1 MQETDET
8 LDELP
13 PLEARCEIREVSRGT
28 ACVALLAGLVA
39 GATGLWLASLPNA
52 WRLASGQWLF
62 WLPAALLL
70 GGGLYACLAGVFLY
84 RRHGQ
89 VALTLTPESIA
100 FANAPQVPM
109 YTFQSLEIERGRWL
123 ELTFATTF
131 DCTAPSFDNH
141 ARFDPRAFARPE
153 ARAVAGGKRVKL
165 ALCGAALNG
174 QKMELEPL
182 ARLIYRYILAG
193 HRQRALQHHR
203 APGSDGSGARSE
215 QRSGCALALPV
226 HRGFQARHHLAHEER
241 VVRHA
246 ELRADPLRP
255 AGPLALASPQQAL
268 DFVAHGA
275 LQAFAGTIAGQVEAQ
290 AGLFLALQGA
300 ASGQRQFGKVVAHD
314 RCSLSR
320 RQAISDYCTFI
331 Q

>member
-13 PLEARCEIREVSRGT
+13 PLKARCEIREVSRGT

-109 YTFQSLEIERGRWL
+109 YTFQSL
-123 ELTFATTF
+123 
-131 DCTAPSFDNH
+131 S
-141 ARFDPRAFARPE
+141 
-153 ARAVAGGKRVKL
+153 
-165 ALCGAALNG
+165 
-174 QKMELEPL
+174 
-182 ARLIYRYILAG
+182 LIHI
-193 HRQRALQHHR
+193 
-203 APGSDGSGARSE
+203 
-215 QRSGCALALPV
+215 
-226 HRGFQARHHLAHEER
+226 
-241 VVRHA
+241 
-246 ELRADPLRP
+246 
-255 AGPLALASPQQAL
+255 
-268 DFVAHGA
+268 
-275 LQAFAGTIAGQVEAQ
+275 
-290 AGLFLALQGA
+290 
-300 ASGQRQFGKVVAHD
+300 
-314 RCSLSR
+314 
-320 RQAISDYCTFI
+320 
-331 Q
+331 

>member
-39 GATGLWLASLPNA
+39 GATGLWLASLPHA

-109 YTFQSLEIERGRWL
+109 YTFQALEIERGRWL
-123 ELTFATTF
+123 ELTFAPTF
-131 DCTAPSFDNH
+131 DCTAPPFDNH
-141 ARFDPRAFARPE
+141 ARFDPRASARPE
-153 ARAVAGGKRVKL
+153 PPAVAGGQPGK
-165 ALCGAALNG
+165 
-174 QKMELEPL
+174 
-182 ARLIYRYILAG
+182 
-193 HRQRALQHHR
+193 R
-203 APGSDGSGARSE
+203 AP
-215 QRSGCALALPV
+215 
-226 HRGFQARHHLAHEER
+226 
-241 VVRHA
+241 
-246 ELRADPLRP
+246 
-255 AGPLALASPQQAL
+255 
-268 DFVAHGA
+268 
-275 LQAFAGTIAGQVEAQ
+275 
-290 AGLFLALQGA
+290 
-300 ASGQRQFGKVVAHD
+300 
-314 RCSLSR
+314 
-320 RQAISDYCTFI
+320 
-331 Q
+331 

>member
-89 VALTLTPESIA
+89 VALTLTPESIT

-131 DCTAPSFDNH
+131 DCRSSAP
-141 ARFDPRAFARPE
+141 
-153 ARAVAGGKRVKL
+153 
-165 ALCGAALNG
+165 C
-174 QKMELEPL
+174 
-182 ARLIYRYILAG
+182 
-193 HRQRALQHHR
+193 
-203 APGSDGSGARSE
+203 
-215 QRSGCALALPV
+215 
-226 HRGFQARHHLAHEER
+226 
-241 VVRHA
+241 
-246 ELRADPLRP
+246 
-255 AGPLALASPQQAL
+255 
-268 DFVAHGA
+268 
-275 LQAFAGTIAGQVEAQ
+275 
-290 AGLFLALQGA
+290 
-300 ASGQRQFGKVVAHD
+300 
-314 RCSLSR
+314 SR
-320 RQAISDYCTFI
+320 R
-331 Q
+331 

>member
-131 DCTAPSFDNH
+131 DCTAPRFDSH
-141 ARFDPRAFARPE
+141 ARFDPRA
-153 ARAVAGGKRVKL
+153 
-165 ALCGAALNG
+165 
-174 QKMELEPL
+174 
-182 ARLIYRYILAG
+182 
-193 HRQRALQHHR
+193 
-203 APGSDGSGARSE
+203 
-215 QRSGCALALPV
+215 
-226 HRGFQARHHLAHEER
+226 
-241 VVRHA
+241 
-246 ELRADPLRP
+246 
-255 AGPLALASPQQAL
+255 
-268 DFVAHGA
+268 
-275 LQAFAGTIAGQVEAQ
+275 
-290 AGLFLALQGA
+290 
-300 ASGQRQFGKVVAHD
+300 
-314 RCSLSR
+314 
-320 RQAISDYCTFI
+320 
-331 Q
+331 

>member
-39 GATGLWLASLPNA
+39 GATGLWLASLPHA

-89 VALTLTPESIA
+89 VALTLTPESIT

-123 ELTFATTF
+123 ELTSATTF
-131 DCTAPSFDNH
+131 DCTAPRFDSH

-203 APGSDGSGARSE
+203 APGSDGSGA
-215 QRSGCALALPV
+215 
-226 HRGFQARHHLAHEER
+226 
-241 VVRHA
+241 
-246 ELRADPLRP
+246 
-255 AGPLALASPQQAL
+255 
-268 DFVAHGA
+268 
-275 LQAFAGTIAGQVEAQ
+275 
-290 AGLFLALQGA
+290 
-300 ASGQRQFGKVVAHD
+300 
-314 RCSLSR
+314 
-320 RQAISDYCTFI
+320 
-331 Q
+331 

>member
-39 GATGLWLASLPNA
+39 GATGLWLASLPHA

-89 VALTLTPESIA
+89 VALTLTPESIT

-131 DCTAPSFDNH
+131 DCTAPRFSSH
-141 ARFDPRAFARPE
+141 PRFDPRGLARPE

-165 ALCGAALNG
+165 ALCGAEVNG
-174 QKMELEPL
+174 EKMSLEPL
-182 ARLIYRYILAG
+182 AQLIYRYILAG
-193 HRQRALQHHR
+193 HHQRAMQYHR
-203 APGSDGSGARSE
+203 APPTAPT
-215 QRSGCALALPV
+215 LP
-226 HRGFQARHHLAHEER
+226 
-241 VVRHA
+241 
-246 ELRADPLRP
+246 
-255 AGPLALASPQQAL
+255 
-268 DFVAHGA
+268 
-275 LQAFAGTIAGQVEAQ
+275 
-290 AGLFLALQGA
+290 
-300 ASGQRQFGKVVAHD
+300 
-314 RCSLSR
+314 
-320 RQAISDYCTFI
+320 
-331 Q
+331 